1 MRTAVA
7 GSLGVLL
14 CLGGSREGFW
24 EFEVDLRSEELETFA
39 EGGERQVGAS
49 S

>member
-7 GSLGVLL
+7 GSLGVLFF
-14 CLGGSREGFW
+14 LGGSREGFW